1 MVTLPDGTAMMLDS
15 EQTNDVRRADSWL
28 LVRHLFA
35 SHPLPML
42 VYDVESLTVLDVNDA
57 MTVSYGYARA
67 ELLGMHI
74 TRLLPPENVPALLEV
89 IRNTVRPGRSP
100 YRPPTLWRHVYKS
113 GQIRDVEVAAHD
125 YDLDGRDS
133 VLVTISDVTDR
144 LRAERERDAL
154 LAQLR
159 HEVAQ
164 KAAIIEQMVDSVIV
178 ADATGRVVLANR
190 ATHELFDFHG
200 TEWPRLGYG
209 MPPLTTL
216 PWTMFDVAGNELVP
230 HERPFARAMR
240 GETVRAEVRIVTTSG
255 RESWVSVTAGPLRDE
270 HGHMAGVVWLGRETT
285 EERGR
290 REREVRGEKLRA
302 LGQMASGVAHDLN
315 QYLGLVA
322 GYGDLTMRALDAP
335 APDLAGA
342 RDALEVVVRAAMDG
356 SESVKRLLAFA
367 RPTQDGAADTVEVGE
382 LLREVAALTAPRWR
396 DAAQQHG
403 ESISMTVEIVGDT
416 TVKGWASSLR
426 DALANL
432 IFNAV
437 DALPRGGEIHLTAT
451 QQGDRVVATVSD
463 TGVGIPNEALQHVFE
478 PFFTTKGERGT
489 GLGLAIVYGV
499 VERHQGVISIASPP
513 GRGTTVTIALP
524 AAATAATAPPPRR
537 PETAATAGRRIL
549 VVDDEPTITRM
560 VAMMLGPHGHEL
572 TLASSAE
579 EALVRLDE
587 APFDLILSDL
597 GLGAGMNGWE
607 LLEQVRQR
615 APDTRFILSTGW
627 GAQIDPADV
636 AARGG
641 EGLLAKP
648 YRLADL
654 LDAIADRA

>member
-1 MVTLPDGTAMMLDS
+1 MMLDS
-15 EQTNDVRRADSWL
+15 EHRNDVRRADSWF

-42 VYDVESLTVLDVNDA
+42 VYDVDDHIVLDANNA
-57 MTVSYGYARA
+57 MMVSYGYTRD
-67 ELLGMHI
+67 EVVGMHI
-74 TRLLPPENVPALLEV
+74 RHLLPAEDVPRLLAM
-89 IRNTVRPGRSP
+89 IRDTVKPGRSP
-100 YRPPTLWRHVYKS
+100 YRPPHPWRHVYKN
-113 GQIRDVEVAAHD
+113 GQIRDVEIAAHD
-125 YDLDGRDS
+125 YTFDGRDA
-133 VLVTISDVTDR
+133 VLVTIFDVTDR

-154 LAQLR
+154 LTQLS
-159 HEVAQ
+159 HEVSQ

-178 ADATGRVVLANR
+178 ADATGLVVLANR
-190 ATHELFDFHG
+190 ATHELFDYHE
-200 TEWPRLGYG
+200 TEWPLLGYG
-209 MPPLTTL
+209 TPPLTTL
-216 PWTMFDVAGNELVP
+216 PWTMFDVEGNELVP
-230 HERPFARAMR
+230 HKRPFARAMR

-255 RESWVSVTAGPLRDE
+255 QESWVSVTAGPLRDE
-270 HGHMAGVVWLGRETT
+270 HGQLAGVVWLGRETT
-285 EERGR
+285 EERSR
-290 REREVRGEKLRA
+290 REREARGEKLRA

-322 GYGDLTMRALDAP
+322 GYGDLTMRSLDAP
-335 APDLAGA
+335 APDLAAA

-396 DAAQQHG
+396 DAAQQRG
-403 ESISMTVEIVGDT
+403 ESISMTVEIVGET
-416 TVKGWASSLR
+416 IVKGWASSLR
-426 DALANL
+426 DALTNL
-432 IFNAV
+432 LFNAI
-437 DALPRGGEIHLTAT
+437 DALPHGGEIHLAAT

-463 TGVGIPNEALQHVFE
+463 TGVGISHEALQHVFE

-489 GLGLAIVYGV
+489 GLGLAIVYGI

-513 GRGTTVTIALP
+513 GRGTTVTISLP

-537 PETAATAGRRIL
+537 PEVTTAPGLKIL

-560 VAMMLGPHGHEL
+560 VAMMLGPHGHAL
-572 TLASSAE
+572 TLASSGE
-579 EALVRLDE
+579 EALARLDE

-597 GLGAGMNGWE
+597 GLGAGLNGWD
-607 LLEQVRQR
+607 LLDQVRQR
-615 APDTRFILSTGW
+615 VPGTRFILSTGW

-636 AARGG
+636 VARGG

-648 YRLADL
+648 YRLTDL
-654 LDAIADRA
+654 LHAIAGPA